1 MDHFYEQVVIKKN
14 KTLLEILYFLSNVL
28 MFVFGVFGLF
38 ALQTVLFAFSVQS
51 LIIGVILIGLA
62 LLLFFKKGTLRTE
75 YEYTF
80 TNGELD
86 FAKVFNNIKRKTLG
100 TMKVKNVESFGKV
113 NSNYFNK
120 IINSKD
126 IKTVNW
132 FLNRDTELY
141 YFYYIKE
148 GKKNMVVFEP
158 DNEMVELI
166 KKYLPF
172 GIFNG

>member
-1 MDHFYEQVVIKKN
+1 MDHFYEQVVIKNN
-14 KTLLEILYFLSNVL
+14 KTMLEVLYYLSNIL
-28 MFVFGVFGLF
+28 MVVFGVLGIFV
-38 ALQTVLFAFSVQS
+38 LQTVLFAFSIQS
-51 LIIGVILIGLA
+51 LILGAILVGIA
-62 LLLFFKKGTLRTE
+62 VLLFLKKGTLRTE

-86 FAKVFNNIKRKTLG
+86 FAKVFNNMKRKTLG

-126 IKTVNW
+126 IKKVNW
-132 FLNRDTELY
+132 FLNREIELY

-148 GKKNMVVFEP
+148 GQKNIIVFEP
-158 DNEMVELI
+158 DDEMVDLV

-172 GIFNG
+172 GIYNE

>member
-100 TMKVKNVESFGKV
+100 TMKVKN
-113 NSNYFNK
+113 
-120 IINSKD
+120 
-126 IKTVNW
+126 
-132 FLNRDTELY
+132 
-141 YFYYIKE
+141 
-148 GKKNMVVFEP
+148 
-158 DNEMVELI
+158 
-166 KKYLPF
+166 
-172 GIFNG
+172 